1 MANNEA
7 LEHNFYTQRQST
19 SVPSTTIDLG
29 TLDTAASE
37 LQFQDFSVPHSI
49 PVSRTLPSHHGLVT
63 NTTDDLL
70 LSSPE
75 IETSASGDDSNTNA
89 NVASSDVAFWEFSFF
104 AKYFDVTT
112 DDVTKRILYSLVPT
126 PHSNGQGS
134 YVERFIKNNPDLYG
148 PLWINVT
155 LIFSMAICGNIAN
168 YFSSGDRET
177 WHYDFTKLGLAAST
191 ISTYT
196 IAVPIALWLFFW
208 FRGCTFTYSLL
219 EMICTYGYSLSVYV
233 PLSIIWAIISLRS
246 VQYVLVILGAIM
258 SGLVL
263 LLSFAP
269 VVNSDP
275 ATTLKYSYLVLIF
288 ILVIHAIVAFTFLV
302 YFF

>member
-1 MANNEA
+1 MSNIDPAGH
-7 LEHNFYTQRQST
+7 LFYSQQPSPNV
-19 SVPSTTIDLG
+19 SSTTIDLG
-29 TLDTAASE
+29 SLDTAAAE
-37 LQFQDFSVPHSI
+37 LQFQDFSVNANP
-49 PVSRTLPSHHGLVT
+49 SRTLPPHHGMVT
-63 NTTDDLL
+63 NANDDLL
-70 LSSPE
+70 LSSPDAE
-75 IETSASGDDSNTNA
+75 SSVPGEDSNIP
-89 NVASSDVAFWEFSFF
+89 NVNVPQPEVAFWEFSFF

-126 PHSNGQGS
+126 PSSNGKGS

-168 YFSSGDRET
+168 YISSGDRET

-219 EMICTYGYSLSVYV
+219 ELICTYGYSLSVYV
-233 PLSIIWAIISLRS
+233 PLSIIWALISLRS
-246 VQYVLVILGAIM
+246 IQYVLVIVGAVM

-263 LLSFAP
+263 LLSFTP

-275 ATTLKYSYLVLIF
+275 STTVKYSYLILLF
-288 ILVIHAIVAFTFLV
+288 ILAIHAIVAFTFLV

>member
-1 MANNEA
+1 MSNIDPAGH
-7 LEHNFYTQRQST
+7 LFYSQQAAPNVS
-19 SVPSTTIDLG
+19 STTIDLG
-29 TLDTAASE
+29 SLDTAASE
-37 LQFQDFSVPHSI
+37 LQFQDFSMNATP
-49 PVSRTLPSHHGLVT
+49 SRTLPPHHGLVGT
-63 NTTDDLL
+63 NANDDLL
-70 LSSPE
+70 LSSPDAE
-75 IETSASGDDSNTNA
+75 SSGPGDEPNISNTN
-89 NVASSDVAFWEFSFF
+89 VSPPEVAFWEFSFF

-126 PHSNGQGS
+126 PSTNGRS

-168 YFSSGDRET
+168 YISSGDRET

-219 EMICTYGYSLSVYV
+219 ELICTYGYSLSVYV
-233 PLSIIWAIISLRS
+233 PLSLIWALISYRS
-246 VQYVLVILGAIM
+246 IQYVLVIAGAIM

-263 LLSFAP
+263 LLSFTP

-275 ATTLKYSYLVLIF
+275 ATTVKYSYLILLF
-288 ILVIHAIVAFTFLV
+288 ILAIHAIVAFTFLV